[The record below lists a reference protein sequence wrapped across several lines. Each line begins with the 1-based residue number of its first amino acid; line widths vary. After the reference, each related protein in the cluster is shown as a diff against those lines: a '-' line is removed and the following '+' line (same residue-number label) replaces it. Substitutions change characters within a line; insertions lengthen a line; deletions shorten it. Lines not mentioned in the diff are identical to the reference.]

1 MVRSLTSRGGCVM
14 AEGFFVTI
22 VGRKQGKFKPEGA
35 GAAGKI
41 KGLAFHYEVAS
52 PRDAASGQASGKRQ
66 HSPVSFVKT
75 WGAASPQLFQA
86 AVTNEVL
93 DSVLFEFV
101 ETTPEGKE
109 AVFQTV
115 KLTNAFVAS
124 IKQDAKAAPGGH
136 ELQDLE
142 EVSIVFQSIEMENLT
157 GKTAAADDWRGGE
170 AHCPWEVRRG
180 WCRCGRGCGAV
191 QGLPREVLLRQVRRG
206 RRRGRCAC
214 RGRQARR
221 ASGAARPD
229 SRRLNARTKR
239 YFLRR
244 TGGGTLQLQKR

>member
-1 MVRSLTSRGGCVM
+1 M
-14 AEGFFVTI
+14 AEAFYVTI
-22 VGRKQGKFKPEGA
+22 VGRKQGKFKPDGA
-35 GAAGKI
+35 VAAGKI

-109 AVFQTV
+109 AVFQTL

-124 IKQDAKAAPGGH
+124 IKQDVKSAPGGH

-142 EVSIVFQSIEMENLT
+142 EVAIVFQSIEMENLN
-157 GKTAAADDWRGGE
+157 GKTVAVDNWRGGE
-170 AHCPWEVRRG
+170 ASRLSVG
-180 WCRCGRGCGAV
+180 GAV
-191 QGLPREVLLRQVRRG
+191 AG
-206 RRRGRCAC
+206 
-214 RGRQARR
+214 
-221 ASGAARPD
+221 GAA
-229 SRRLNARTKR
+229 AGMAA
-239 YFLRR
+239 
-244 TGGGTLQLQKR
+244 GGGAAAAAGGAAAGGAPAEANKPVAPRVLRDRTPGA

>member
-1 MVRSLTSRGGCVM
+1 M
-14 AEGFFVTI
+14 AEAFFVTI
-22 VGRKQGKFKPEGA
+22 VGRKQGKLKPEGA

-86 AVTNEVL
+86 IVTNEVL

-124 IKQDAKAAPGGH
+124 IRQDAKAVPGDH

-142 EVSIVFQSIEMENLT
+142 EVSIVFQSIEMENLN
-157 GKTAAADDWRGGE
+157 GKTVAVDNWRGGE
-170 AHCPWEVRRG
+170 GPHLSVG
-180 WCRCGRGCGAV
+180 GAV
-191 QGLPREVLLRQVRRG
+191 AG
-206 RRRGRCAC
+206 
-214 RGRQARR
+214 
-221 ASGAARPD
+221 GAA
-229 SRRLNARTKR
+229 AGA
-239 YFLRR
+239 
-244 TGGGTLQLQKR
+244 GGGAGAAGGGAPAEAGKPVAPRVLRDRTPDV

>member
-1 MVRSLTSRGGCVM
+1 M

-22 VGRKQGKFKPEGA
+22 VGRKQGKFKPEGV

-52 PRDAASGQASGKRQ
+52 PRDSASGQASGKRQ
-66 HSPVSFVKT
+66 HSPVSFVKA

-101 ETTPEGKE
+101 ETTPDGKE

-115 KLTNAFVAS
+115 KLANAFVAS
-124 IKQDAKAAPGGH
+124 IKLDAKAAPGGH
-136 ELQDLE
+136 ELQDVE

-157 GKTAAADDWRGGE
+157 GKTAAADNW
-170 AHCPWEVRRG
+170 
-180 WCRCGRGCGAV
+180 
-191 QGLPREVLLRQVRRG
+191 QG
-206 RRRGRCAC
+206 
-214 RGRQARR
+214 
-221 ASGAARPD
+221 GAA
-229 SRRLNARTKR
+229 AGGAAAGAAA
-239 YFLRR
+239 
-244 TGGGTLQLQKR
+244 GGGAGAAGGAPAAGGAAAGGAAAGAAAGGGAGAAGGGAPAEADKPVAPRVLRDRTPGA